1 MYALNRA
8 GTHVVIMSAR
18 PEYVRTTTEQWL
30 DDKYV
35 VYDELILRPNND
47 YKVNSAAVWKA
58 GALLKLSERY
68 NIEGFFDDSLANVKT
83 AASLGIPSILYGLRG
98 AVR

>member
-1 MYALNRA
+1 VAQDEVSELTSLSMYALNRA

-35 VYDELILRPNND
+35 VYDELILRLQG
-47 YKVNSAAVWKA
+47 KQCC
-58 GALLKLSERY
+58 GL
-68 NIEGFFDDSLANVKT
+68 EGW
-83 AASLGIPSILYGLRG
+83 SITE
-98 AVR
+98 AK